1 MHATRERISLRKN
14 KAVNFYTTMHNVS
27 NIDIGIIYQTRI
39 HQDEVGKK
47 PSKKIILHIPSKL
60 HQFSVLTRE
69 KNASFNIQNLQQHI
83 IVQKFKM
90 KAKYIL
96 QNFVVSSHVTVQTFL
111 LICIKVIC
119 QLRTEMIHLMLHV
132 LTKLET

>member
-47 PSKKIILHIPSKL
+47 PSKKIILQIPSKL

-69 KNASFNIQNLQQHI
+69 KMQVLT
-83 IVQKFKM
+83 FKT
-90 KAKYIL
+90 YNNIL
-96 QNFVVSSHVTVQTFL
+96 QCKSS
-111 LICIKVIC
+111 K
-119 QLRTEMIHLMLHV
+119 
-132 LTKLET
+132 